1 MRPSLLVVIDT
12 EEEFDWSAPFSR
24 QARSTANLRE
34 QHRAQAIFDRHGIAP
49 LYVVDHPVASDS
61 WAMRWLRQTRDRG
74 GCEIGAHLHPW
85 VTPPFEERVTRANS
99 YTCNL
104 PPALQYGKIAT
115 LTKCIADA
123 IGDHPRAFRTG
134 RYGVGAETLQALVAC
149 GYTTDLS
156 LAPHSSFADQ
166 NGPSFYGWHNRPFWA
181 DPEHRLLSLPVT
193 TGFSGA
199 LRAIGPRIAP
209 LLDNKRAHHAHIP
222 GILSRMRLVER
233 ARVTPEGTG
242 LAELKRV
249 LGALVRDGE
258 QVVTLSY
265 HSSTL
270 LPGATAYARD
280 EAERDALLDRLDA
293 TLTYWTEALGGVLAS
308 CSAIDAAI
316 RNNIQSERLP
326 NLKPEAL
333 ISCSTST

>member
-34 QHRAQAIFDRHGIAP
+34 QHRAQAIFDRHGVAP
-49 LYVVDHPVASDS
+49 LYVVDHPVASDP
-61 WAMRWLRQTRDRG
+61 WAMRWLRETRDRG

-85 VTPPFEERVTRANS
+85 VTPPFEEQVSRANS
-99 YTCNL
+99 YACNL
-104 PPALQYGKIAT
+104 PPALQYAKIVT
-115 LTKCIADA
+115 LTNRIAEA
-123 IGDHPRAFRTG
+123 TGEQPRAFRTG
-134 RYGVGAETLQALVAC
+134 RYGVGAATWQALVAC
-149 GYTTDLS
+149 GYSTDLS
-156 LAPHSSFADQ
+156 IAPHSSFVDQ

-193 TGFSGA
+193 TGFSGI
-199 LRAIGPRIAP
+199 LRGLGPRAAP
-209 LLDNKRAHHAHIP
+209 LLDRDSMRRAHVP
-222 GILSRMRLVER
+222 GLLSWMRMIER

-258 QVVTLSY
+258 PVVTLSY

-280 EAERDALLDRLDA
+280 EGECDAFLDRLDA
-293 TLTYWTEALGGVLAS
+293 ALTHWTDALGGVFAS
-308 CSAIDAAI
+308 CSAIDATI
-316 RNNIQSERLP
+316 RGARLPDRLP
-326 NLKPEAL
+326 NLKPDA
-333 ISCSTST
+333 IASCQTST